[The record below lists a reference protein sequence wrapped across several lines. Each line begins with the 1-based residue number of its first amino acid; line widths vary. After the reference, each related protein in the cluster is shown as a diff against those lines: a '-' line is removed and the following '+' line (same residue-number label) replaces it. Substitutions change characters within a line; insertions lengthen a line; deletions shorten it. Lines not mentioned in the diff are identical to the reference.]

1 LGPSHRIRDK
11 DSIRGV
17 AEGLK
22 HIHSLC
28 IVDGDLKPENI
39 LLFFDE
45 SQKDKTDGFDRF
57 CLKSL
62 ILVIQEYVDHKI
74 HPIK

>member
-1 LGPSHRIRDK
+1 L
-11 DSIRGV
+11 IRGV

-22 HIHSLC
+22 RIHSLG

-57 CLKSL
+57 LP
-62 ILVIQEYVDHKI
+62 KI
-74 HPIK
+74 TDFSNSRIRGPQDPPN